1 MAKLYEK
8 VADQIQDLV
17 DKGVYNYGEKVPS
30 VRDLSRELEVSTTT
44 VVEAYRLLEDQG
56 VLEARPKSGHFVAH
70 HQPDVS
76 QPRLRCPNP
85 DTAIP
90 VTVADMVLKVMED
103 SQRKDL
109 VCLGWADAAPDLIPA
124 RRLQKAVA
132 QALAEEQTLVAY
144 DAPPGCL
151 ELRSA
156 VAKMAV
162 TAGCHLS
169 PDEILLTNGC
179 QEALT
184 LCLRAV
190 CKVGDVVAIESPTF
204 YGQLQAIEMLGLRV
218 LEIPSDPTDG
228 ISLDALLLALDQ
240 MPVRAVL
247 VTPSHNNPTGSCMSA
262 DNRRELVEIVAQAEI
277 PLIEDDVYGDLGYGS
292 RRIPA
297 ARSFDR
303 EGNVLYCSSLSKTLA
318 PGYRL
323 GWVAAGRFQQEVH
336 KLKILTNLASPSAL
350 ALGMAYFLQ
359 GNSYDRCLRT
369 LRREYARRTRAMRE
383 AVLARFPAGTRVS
396 DPRGG
401 YVLWVELPR
410 QVRTLE
416 LYHQARERGVV
427 YAPGPLFS
435 AGKRYKHCLRL
446 NASTWTEREEEAI
459 KILGELFT
467 EAL

>member
-90 VTVADMVLKVMED
+90 VTVADMALKVMED